1 MRSPP
6 WRASDPSAA
15 RASAI
20 RRPVNPSP
28 PAILKSPPCAGFLI
42 WIAEFAEKNP
52 GSNRAALARRARC
65 AARLGGRATRAQARA
80 SAFRRAVNPSPP
92 AILKSPPCAGFLIWI
107 AEFAD
112 KNPGSNRAA
121 LARRARCAAR
131 PGGRATRAQARAS
144 AFRRAV
150 NPSPPAIL
158 KDPPCAGFLI
168 WIAEF
173 ADLNPVRT
181 EPRLRG
187 ELDAQP
193 AWRASDPS
201 AARASAFRR
210 AVNPSPPAILKD
222 PPCAGFLIW
231 IAEFADEN
239 PGVRTEPRLRGE
251 LDAQPAWRASD
262 PSAANPS
269 L

>member
-20 RRPVNPSP
+20 
-28 PAILKSPPCAGFLI
+28 
-42 WIAEFAEKNP
+42 
-52 GSNRAALARRARC
+52 
-65 AARLGGRATRAQARA
+65 
-80 SAFRRAVNPSPP
+80 
-92 AILKSPPCAGFLIWI
+92 
-107 AEFAD
+107 
-112 KNPGSNRAA
+112 
-121 LARRARCAAR
+121 
-131 PGGRATRAQARAS
+131 
-144 AFRRAV
+144 RRAV

-193 AWRASDPS
+193 ALVGERPERSEGKRLQARSQSLSPS
-201 AARASAFRR
+201 SSLKSVYWHYLQERLWPRTSSHHIQRLAPQPWAGTLRYF
-210 AVNPSPPAILKD
+210 PPWAKINDTVLR
-222 PPCAGFLIW
+222 PLAYIV
-231 IAEFADEN
+231 DESKQ
-239 PGVRTEPRLRGE
+239 GTDSRIFYLQSEPRACR
-251 LDAQPAWRASD
+251 
-262 PSAANPS
+262 
-269 L
+269 

>member
-20 RRPVNPSP
+20 
-28 PAILKSPPCAGFLI
+28 
-42 WIAEFAEKNP
+42 
-52 GSNRAALARRARC
+52 
-65 AARLGGRATRAQARA
+65 
-80 SAFRRAVNPSPP
+80 
-92 AILKSPPCAGFLIWI
+92 
-107 AEFAD
+107 
-112 KNPGSNRAA
+112 
-121 LARRARCAAR
+121 
-131 PGGRATRAQARAS
+131 
-144 AFRRAV
+144 RRAV

-201 AARASAFRR
+201 VARASAFRR

-239 PGVRTEPRLRGE
+239 PGVRTEPRFAR
-251 LDAQPAWRASD
+251 RARC
-262 PSAANPS
+262 AARPGGRATRA
-269 L
+269 

>member
-6 WRASDPSAA
+6 WRASDPS
-15 RASAI
+15 
-20 RRPVNPSP
+20 V
-28 PAILKSPPCAGFLI
+28 
-42 WIAEFAEKNP
+42 
-52 GSNRAALARRARC
+52 
-65 AARLGGRATRAQARA
+65 
-80 SAFRRAVNPSPP
+80 
-92 AILKSPPCAGFLIWI
+92 
-107 AEFAD
+107 
-112 KNPGSNRAA
+112 
-121 LARRARCAAR
+121 
-131 PGGRATRAQARAS
+131 ARAS

-187 ELDAQP
+187 ELAAQP
-193 AWRASDPS
+193 AWRAGDPG
-201 AARASAFRR
+201 AAGASAFTR
-210 AVNPSPPAILKD
+210 AVKPSPPAILKD

>member
-6 WRASDPSAA
+6 WRASDPS
-15 RASAI
+15 
-20 RRPVNPSP
+20 V
-28 PAILKSPPCAGFLI
+28 
-42 WIAEFAEKNP
+42 
-52 GSNRAALARRARC
+52 
-65 AARLGGRATRAQARA
+65 
-80 SAFRRAVNPSPP
+80 
-92 AILKSPPCAGFLIWI
+92 
-107 AEFAD
+107 
-112 KNPGSNRAA
+112 
-121 LARRARCAAR
+121 
-131 PGGRATRAQARAS
+131 ARAS

-201 AARASAFRR
+201 AARASAIRR

-231 IAEFADEN
+231 IAEFADKN
-239 PGVRTEPRLRGE
+239 PGSNRAALARRARCAARPGGRATRAQRGQAPSG
-251 LDAQPAWRASD
+251 AQSIPL
-262 PSAANPS
+262 PQPY
-269 L
+269 

>member
-1 MRSPP
+1 MDSGVCGYAPGLEPSRAGAASSMRSPP

-20 RRPVNPSP
+20 RR
-28 PAILKSPPCAGFLI
+28 
-42 WIAEFAEKNP
+42 
-52 GSNRAALARRARC
+52 
-65 AARLGGRATRAQARA
+65 
-80 SAFRRAVNPSPP
+80 AVNPSPP
-92 AILKSPPCAGFLIWI
+92 AILKDPPCAGFLIWI

-112 KNPGSNRAA
+112 ENPGVRTEPRF
-121 LARRARCAAR
+121 ARRARCAAR

-181 EPRLRG
+181 EPCLRG

-210 AVNPSPPAILKD
+210 AVK
-222 PPCAGFLIW
+222 
-231 IAEFADEN
+231 
-239 PGVRTEPRLRGE
+239 
-251 LDAQPAWRASD
+251 
-262 PSAANPS
+262 
-269 L
+269 

>member
-20 RRPVNPSP
+20 
-28 PAILKSPPCAGFLI
+28 
-42 WIAEFAEKNP
+42 
-52 GSNRAALARRARC
+52 
-65 AARLGGRATRAQARA
+65 
-80 SAFRRAVNPSPP
+80 RRAVNPSPP

-210 AVNPSPPAILKD
+210 AVNPSPPVVASSLSTGTI
-222 PPCAGFLIW
+222 CRSGFGRERAVTIFSGWHHSL
-231 IAEFADEN
+231 
-239 PGVRTEPRLRGE
+239 G
-251 LDAQPAWRASD
+251 PALSGIFH
-262 PSAANPS
+262 
-269 L
+269 LGQK

>member
-6 WRASDPSAA
+6 WRASDPS
-15 RASAI
+15 
-20 RRPVNPSP
+20 V
-28 PAILKSPPCAGFLI
+28 
-42 WIAEFAEKNP
+42 
-52 GSNRAALARRARC
+52 
-65 AARLGGRATRAQARA
+65 
-80 SAFRRAVNPSPP
+80 
-92 AILKSPPCAGFLIWI
+92 
-107 AEFAD
+107 
-112 KNPGSNRAA
+112 
-121 LARRARCAAR
+121 
-131 PGGRATRAQARAS
+131 ARAS

-210 AVNPSPPAILKD
+210 ADKPSPPAILKA
-222 PPCAGFLIW
+222 PPWAGLFRW
-231 IAEFADEN
+231 NGGVADLK
-239 PGVRTEPRLRGE
+239 PV
-251 LDAQPAWRASD
+251 
-262 PSAANPS
+262 
-269 L
+269 

>member
-6 WRASDPSAA
+6 WRASDPSVA
-15 RASAI
+15 RASALS
-20 RRPVNPSP
+20 RAFTPSP
-28 PAILKSPPCAGFLI
+28 PALVQSPPG
-42 WIAEFAEKNP
+42 
-52 GSNRAALARRARC
+52 
-65 AARLGGRATRAQARA
+65 
-80 SAFRRAVNPSPP
+80 
-92 AILKSPPCAGFLIWI
+92 
-107 AEFAD
+107 
-112 KNPGSNRAA
+112 
-121 LARRARCAAR
+121 
-131 PGGRATRAQARAS
+131 
-144 AFRRAV
+144 
-150 NPSPPAIL
+150 
-158 KDPPCAGFLI
+158 AGFLI

-181 EPRLRG
+181 EPRWRG